1 MAGDELFADLV
12 PNKRS
17 ASKSS
22 NNGSPYG
29 SVQDDPVVA
38 PSYDSSS
45 QNHRDGK
52 GEPMVRVVGVERR
65 LTRRNSCKVN
75 QRHGGPQRKDA
86 PSLKDPSASAMDVA
100 VSAALERVMRR
111 VMPRFDEFAEE
122 TTRCGACNN

>member
-12 PNKRS
+12 PNRRS

-38 PSYDSSS
+38 PSYDS
-45 QNHRDGK
+45 QTHRDGK
-52 GEPMVRVVGVERR
+52 GEPMVCIAHVEARV
-65 LTRRNSCKVN
+65 TRCRVPLKPNH
-75 QRHGGPQRKDA
+75 QHDGTQRKDA

-100 VSAALERVMRR
+100 VSAALERVMKR
-111 VMPRFDEFAEE
+111 VMPRFEEFAEE
-122 TTRCGACNN
+122 TTRYDTSCNL